1 MELKARIHEWV
12 QTHKN
17 EMLQTL
23 SEFVQIPSV
32 RDDATAGPGQPFG
45 AACREIL
52 DAACRKAE
60 KMGLI
65 CKAHEGYCLEVRCQ
79 SETEKEIGIIAHAD
93 VVPISGDWIFPPF
106 CGKIDGDIVLGRG
119 AHDNKCACVM
129 GLYLLKMFKAL
140 GIRTEHGVR
149 LILGA
154 NEESGMEDMRY
165 YKEHVKIP
173 VVSLVPDSLY
183 PANYAQKW
191 GLKGEISLP
200 MGADILFMEGGADFS
215 VPGSAECI
223 VALSPDQ
230 VKPLLVDDVDVHCE
244 AAPGGTK
251 LTAKGIATHAANPW
265 LGKSALLIL
274 CRALQK
280 LPLEGM
286 TTKKSVET
294 LCTMTSDYYGALM
307 DLAASDEHTG
317 PTTIVFGRTELRSGR
332 LWVKYVM
339 RNCLAV
345 PKAEVIAKF
354 GRWCDANGVR
364 IETQESTNPVF
375 FDPNDP
381 RIGALQNVW
390 YGMTGRDDKP
400 FATGGNT
407 YSRVVPDAIT
417 FGIIGYCGKRPEY
430 IPKGTGSA
438 HEANECIDIAV
449 VQFGIEIYAQAILA
463 LDALV

>member
-1 MELKARIHEWV
+1 MELKARVHEWV
-12 QTHKN
+12 ETHKN

-32 RDDATAGPGQPFG
+32 RDDATAEPGQPFG

-60 KMGLI
+60 EMGLI
-65 CKAHEGYCLEVRCQ
+65 YKAHEGYCLDVRCQ
-79 SETEKEIGIIAHAD
+79 PEMEEEIGIIAHAD
-93 VVPISGDWIFPPF
+93 VVPISGDWSFPPF

-129 GLYLLKMFKAL
+129 GLYLLKMFKDL
-140 GIRTEHGVR
+140 GIKTEHGVR
-149 LILGA
+149 LIFGA

-165 YKEHVKIP
+165 YKEHVKLP

-200 MGADILFMEGGADFS
+200 VAEDILFLEGGADFS

-223 VALSPDQ
+223 VALPLER
-230 VKPLLVDDVDVHCE
+230 VKSLLEDEEEVHCE
-244 AAPGGTK
+244 AASGGTK

-274 CRALQK
+274 CRALKK
-280 LPLEGM
+280 LPLEG
-286 TTKKSVET
+286 TATKKSIET
-294 LCTMTSDYYGALM
+294 LCTMTSDYYGAPM
-307 DLAASDEHTG
+307 GLAASDEHTG
-317 PTTIVFGRTELRSGR
+317 PTTIVFGRTELRRGR

-339 RNCLAV
+339 RNCLAT
-345 PKAEVIAKF
+345 PKEEVIAKF
-354 GRWCDANGVR
+354 GQWCAANSVK

-375 FDPNDP
+375 FDLNDP
-381 RIGALQNVW
+381 RIDALQRVW
-390 YGMTGRDDKP
+390 YGMTRRDDKP
-400 FATGGNT
+400 FASGGNT
-407 YSRVVPDAIT
+407 YSRVVPNAIT
-417 FGIIGYCGKRPEY
+417 FGIIGYCGKRPDY
-430 IPKGTGSA
+430 IPKGTGST
-438 HEANECIDIAV
+438 HEANEYIDIAV